1 MQTSVLFDYSHR
13 GAFLGYFRSHF
24 FLFTFTFQIQVVALA
39 PDEVLPT
46 ALKNEETFFVKLSWN
61 EENFKPLSPELFA
74 ELNKLQEGS
83 PRGQKPMK
91 TKNSS
96 TDSPSWTTA
105 KHGVK
110 RIELRHSTSKSH
122 QIPTHLVTPRARKR
136 LELGSK
142 CGMDHSGQLRL
153 KE

>member
-1 MQTSVLFDYSHR
+1 MLFDYSHH
-13 GAFLGYFRSHF
+13 GAFLGYFSPHF

-46 ALKNEETFFVKLSWN
+46 DLKNEKTFFVKLSWN

-74 ELNKLQEGS
+74 ELDKLQEGS
-83 PRGQKPMK
+83 PRCQKSTK
-91 TKNSS
+91 TKHNN
-96 TDSPSWTTA
+96 TDSPWTTA

-110 RIELRHSTSKSH
+110 RIELRHSTFKSH
-122 QIPTHLVTPRARKR
+122 QLPTHLVTPRARKR

>member
-1 MQTSVLFDYSHR
+1 MLFECSHH
-13 GAFLGYFRSHF
+13 GAFLGYFCPHF

-39 PDEVLPT
+39 PHEVLPT
-46 ALKNEETFFVKLSWN
+46 DLKNEKTFFVKLSWN

-74 ELNKLQEGS
+74 ELEKLQEGS
-83 PRGQKPMK
+83 PRCQKSME
-91 TKNSS
+91 TKNRSI
-96 TDSPSWTTA
+96 DSPSWTTA
-105 KHGVK
+105 KHGIE

-122 QIPTHLVTPRARKR
+122 QVPTHLVTPRARKR

-142 CGMDHSGQLRL
+142 CGMDHKGQWRL